1 MKKVYMDISKKGV
14 EGMPKLITVKLKGKP
29 SKYHRSRLKL
39 NKDGSITIYE

>member
-1 MKKVYMDISKKGV
+1 
-14 EGMPKLITVKLKGKP
+14 MPKKPKIIIVKKKGKP

>member
-1 MKKVYMDISKKGV
+1 
-14 EGMPKLITVKLKGKP
+14 MPKKQKIIIVKQKGKP

>member
-1 MKKVYMDISKKGV
+1 MAKRKSKA
-14 EGMPKLITVKLKGKP
+14 EPKIIIIKRVGKP